1 MLNQRRTTK
10 RKRFS
15 GPRPRKKLDF
25 KVVLPIIREETVIT
39 KRKRKREKEEEEE
52 EKDPVSNIS
61 YVLTQILKL
70 NRQLFTMM
78 DSVQCLRDT
87 VKDLSVKVSELERQV
102 MYGTVRETV
111 GVGRSLQDH
120 FNELEKCTMK

>member
-1 MLNQRRTTK
+1 M
-10 RKRFS
+10 
-15 GPRPRKKLDF
+15 DF

-39 KRKRKREKEEEEE
+39 KRKRKREEEEEE
-52 EKDPVSNIS
+52 EEDPVSNIS